1 MPAMIESW
9 LCLAPAI
16 CHLRQAQ
23 AGARRTHAP
32 QETSKYDSGSTP
44 WPLLLGAH
52 GKERPAYTP
61 GAQGDTVVRTRELQI
76 PECHGLGCF
85 GLPRPG
91 EGMLDVLGPT
101 EAALR
106 KPTVCIISAVLLY
119 DTHNPHAIKIPQIPH
134 QGTTL

>member
-23 AGARRTHAP
+23 AGAQRTHAL
-32 QETSKYDSGSTP
+32 QEASKYDSGSAP

-61 GAQGDTVVRTRELQI
+61 GAQEDTVARASELQI
-76 PECHGLGCF
+76 PECHRLGCF

-91 EGMLDVLGPT
+91 EEGMLGVLGQSRMLT
-101 EAALR
+101 
-106 KPTVCIISAVLLY
+106 
-119 DTHNPHAIKIPQIPH
+119 AIYGGPLA
-134 QGTTL
+134 GEC

>member
-23 AGARRTHAP
+23 AGAQRTHAP
-32 QETSKYDSGSTP
+32 QETSKYDSGSAP

-52 GKERPAYTP
+52 GKETPAYTP
-61 GAQGDTVVRTRELQI
+61 GAQEDTVARASELQI
-76 PECHGLGCF
+76 PECNVLRCF

-91 EGMLDVLGPT
+91 EEGMLGVLGPT
-101 EAALR
+101 QAA
-106 KPTVCIISAVLLY
+106 KPTVCTISAVPLY
-119 DTHNPHAIKIPQIPH
+119 DTHNPHAI
-134 QGTTL
+134 